1 MEHWRGPIA
10 AGSLMTDVMIKRLS
24 CLSLHLFI
32 TRLTLTCTP
41 LTDNPTADVHA
52 PLSHL
57 LMTRHL
63 IQADFDVHPV
73 KKLQVIAAQVLKER
87 LLGSIAVRAGGGRGA
102 AGGGG
107 G

>member
-10 AGSLMTDVMIKRLS
+10 TALLLTVVVIERLS
-24 CLSLHLFI
+24 CLSPHLFI
-32 TRLTLTCTP
+32 TRLTLTCAP

-52 PLSHL
+52 PLLHL
-57 LMTRHL
+57 LITRHL

-87 LLGSIAVRAGGGRGA
+87 LLGSIAVRAGGGER
-102 AGGGG
+102 GGGG
-107 G
+107 RGG